1 VVRLQRWDRAKKLSG
16 RPASIIEEHPMCDG
30 KAHLLPSKFA
40 DVTLLWHASF
50 NVMMLYNIVMSHLDP
65 TKSAR
70 KAFGLHRIN
79 ESSALYRH
87 GANLD
92 D

>member
-1 VVRLQRWDRAKKLSG
+1 
-16 RPASIIEEHPMCDG
+16 
-30 KAHLLPSKFA
+30 
-40 DVTLLWHASF
+40 
-50 NVMMLYNIVMSHLDP
+50 MMLYNIVMSHLDP

>member
-1 VVRLQRWDRAKKLSG
+1 MALKFYRTGTIYDHSESLKAEGGKVHELLTASK
-16 RPASIIEEHPMCDG
+16 RPG
-30 KAHLLPSKFA
+30 
-40 DVTLLWHASF
+40 
-50 NVMMLYNIVMSHLDP
+50 YNIVMSHLDP